1 MRQLC
6 VFLFL
11 LIFAGCAAHPSVV
24 PMVGGEVPEVVKQ
37 QAKDHWTN
45 GQGVYTLKQAVV
57 LLVGGR
63 SLQMDG
69 IIRIDLDRKVAR
81 LVVLGGFGMKWFD
94 MEVTP
99 RGYVVNSVLP
109 AASQFPGFLD
119 HAARAVQRLY
129 LTYQPAVDS
138 TDAYMDG
145 ALLVAIG
152 EEGEARFT
160 FDSSGKLERT
170 EFMSERERWNV
181 GYDYS
186 GQPDTTVPS
195 TVTLVDHGADYRL
208 ILRTTSVKY
217 DR

>member
-1 MRQLC
+1 MRPLC

-11 LIFAGCAAHPSVV
+11 LLFAGCAVHP
-24 PMVGGEVPEVVKQ
+24 PAANMDGEGVPEGIKRLVE
-37 QAKDHWTN
+37 DHWTN

-57 LLVGGR
+57 LQTGDR

-69 IIRIDLDRKVAR
+69 IIRIDLDKKVAR
-81 LVVLGGFGMKWFD
+81 LIVLGGFGMKWFD

-99 RGYVVNSVLP
+99 RAYVVKSVLP
-109 AASQFPGFLD
+109 TARQFPGFLD

-138 TDAYMDG
+138 RGASMDG
-145 ALLVAIG
+145 ASLVISW
-152 EEGEARFT
+152 EEGETAFT
-160 FDSSGKLERT
+160 FDNSGKLQHT
-170 EFMSERERWNV
+170 KFIGKGKNWNI
-181 GYDYS
+181 DYGFP
-186 GQPDTTVPS
+186 GQPDSPVPN
-195 TVTLVDHGADYRL
+195 TVTLDDHGADYRL